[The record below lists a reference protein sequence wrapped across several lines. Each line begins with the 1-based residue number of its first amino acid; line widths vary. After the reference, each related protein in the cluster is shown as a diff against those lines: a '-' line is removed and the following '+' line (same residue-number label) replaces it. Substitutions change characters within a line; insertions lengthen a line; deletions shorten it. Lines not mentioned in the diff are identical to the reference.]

1 MRGFLFLLAGLSA
14 TTAFAH
20 DAPSGWQ
27 YPSACCSTMD
37 CRKVAQTAISE
48 RPQGYIVR
56 ATGEVLPYADSRV
69 RMSPDGEYHWCSAA
83 GKVYG
88 KTICLFVPPR
98 AY

>member
-1 MRGFLFLLAGLSA
+1 MRGLFLLFAGLS

-27 YPSACCSTMD
+27 YPTSCCSNLD
-37 CRKVAQTAISE
+37 CRQVAQTAVSE
-48 RPQGYIVR
+48 RPQGFIIK
-56 ATGEVLPYADSRV
+56 ATGEVLPYADRRV
-69 RMSPDGEYHWCSAA
+69 RISPDGEYHWCSAE
-83 GKVYG
+83 GKAYG

>member
-1 MRGFLFLLAGLSA
+1 MRLFFLFFAGLS

-27 YPSACCSTMD
+27 YPTACCSNLD
-37 CRKVAQTAISE
+37 CRQVAGTAISE
-48 RPQGYIVR
+48 RPQGYIVN

-69 RMSPDGEYHWCSAA
+69 RISPDGAYHWCSAA
-83 GKVYG
+83 GKAYG